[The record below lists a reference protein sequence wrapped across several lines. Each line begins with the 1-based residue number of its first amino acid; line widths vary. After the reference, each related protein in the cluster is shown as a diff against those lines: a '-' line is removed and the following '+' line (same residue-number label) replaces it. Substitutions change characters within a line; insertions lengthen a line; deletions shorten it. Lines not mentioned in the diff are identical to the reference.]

1 MTYFNHS
8 GGGDFNPA
16 GALPSESTWAHGQ
29 VDGRGHYY
37 PVQTFP
43 ELSDQIQR
51 SQNGELEIS
60 EVDIDAY
67 QAWCESGWK
76 AQHATYS
83 AADRF
88 SQKGQEET
96 DEVVDAWVEY
106 RKTGDESHLVEELGD
121 VLWVATALASNAK
134 ASVSDAL
141 KKRFFDYLMGTKVI
155 GAGGGQTEPAWY
167 DAVAE
172 LSVKRGSLQ
181 LVDISQL
188 FARTNFVPQ
197 ASAAMNL
204 EGDETISLHEQVTSL
219 EYLIVAAAFQN
230 RQQYD
235 EEGGPSYLSEAG
247 YRQLSSN
254 VGEVIAEAYLR
265 VAAAGQVIGSSLPAI
280 VAANIAKITER
291 IKTNTIDKTD
301 GERPSTL

>member
-8 GGGDFNPA
+8 GGDFDPA
-16 GALPSESTWAHGQ
+16 GALPSESSWPRALADGDGLYYRTQ
-29 VDGRGHYY
+29 V
-37 PVQTFP
+37 FP
-43 ELSDQIQR
+43 ELSDQIKR
-51 SQNGELEIS
+51 SQNGELEAG

-76 AQHATYS
+76 KQHATYL

-88 SQKGQEET
+88 SQKGKEES
-96 DEVVDAWVEY
+96 DEVVDAWTEY
-106 RKTGDESHLVEELGD
+106 GRTGDESHLVEELGD

-134 ASVSDAL
+134 AAVSDSL

-155 GAGGGQTEPAWY
+155 VSSGAQTEPAWY
-167 DAVAE
+167 DDVAR
-172 LSVKRGSLQ
+172 LSVKRGPLQ

-188 FARTNFVPQ
+188 FTRTNFVPQ

-204 EGDETISLHEQVTSL
+204 EGDETISLHEQVSSL
-219 EYLIVAAAFQN
+219 GYLMAAAAFQN

-247 YRQLSSN
+247 YRQLSST
-254 VGEVIAEAYLR
+254 VGEAVAEVYLR
-265 VAAAGQVIGSSLPAI
+265 VAAAGHVIGSSLPAI
-280 VAANIAKITER
+280 AAVNIAKITER
-291 IKTNTIDKTD
+291 IRTNTVDKSD
-301 GERPSTL
+301 GQRTEAI